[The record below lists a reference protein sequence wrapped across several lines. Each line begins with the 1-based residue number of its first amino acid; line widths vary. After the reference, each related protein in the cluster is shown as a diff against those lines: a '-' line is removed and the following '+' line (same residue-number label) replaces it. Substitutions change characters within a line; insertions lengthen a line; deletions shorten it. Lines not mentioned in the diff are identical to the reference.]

1 MRSIRSTLLVGPLL
15 VPALLLGCGEGLTRQ
30 ERWVQAATE
39 DLAARIGVVEA
50 DIELVQVEE
59 VVWPDSGLGCP
70 DPGQMYAQATQ
81 EGFRIVLRS
90 GEKEYAYHGSKDG
103 EPFLCEPPGLENG
116 AFNAEL
122 NGFSIHYEIHGEG
135 PVVMVLPNSWGLSI
149 AGLRGLLGGLE
160 QRATMV
166 YFDPRGMGES
176 DDAQMEAD
184 MSMAAVR
191 ADFNALREHLGLEK
205 VHAIGWS
212 NGAGNLIVLATE
224 SPEIL
229 SSAIF
234 VSGVAAYTQEDAVAF
249 AEKYADLATSFMAFM
264 QEMADE
270 SLTTEVR
277 TERLKELWLTEF
289 FPLMMADPE
298 SGQELIDKA
307 FGPAQFSWY
316 HGQLANQES
325 QGFDMRDQLSA
336 IPVRSLVITGAY
348 DMSPPEKAKELADGL
363 KDSVYVL
370 FEESGHFAPLEEPE
384 KFQELVFDFLD
395 AE

>member
-1 MRSIRSTLLVGPLL
+1 MRSIQSTRMVGPLL
-15 VPALLLGCGEGLTRQ
+15 VLALVLGCGEGLTRQ
-30 ERWVQAATE
+30 EQWVQAATD
-39 DLAARIGVVEA
+39 DLAAKIGVAQA

-59 VVWPDSGLGCP
+59 VVWPDSGMGCP

-81 EGFRIVLRS
+81 KGFRIVLRS
-90 GEKEYAYHGSKDG
+90 GEKEYAYHGGVDG
-103 EPFLCEPPGLENG
+103 EPFLCKPAGLENG
-116 AFNAEL
+116 SFTAEL
-122 NGFSIHYEIHGEG
+122 NGFSIHYEIHGHG

-160 QRATMV
+160 ARATMI
-166 YFDPRGMGES
+166 YFDPRGIGES
-176 DDAQMEAD
+176 GDVQMEAD

-191 ADFNALREHLGLEK
+191 ADFNALREHLGLAQ

-224 SPEIL
+224 NPEIL

-234 VSGVAAYTQEDAVAF
+234 LSGIAAYTQEDAVAF
-249 AEKYADLATSFMAFM
+249 SEKYADLTKSFVAFM

-270 SLTTEVR
+270 SLTTEAR

-298 SGQELIDKA
+298 AGQALIAQA
-307 FGPAQFSWY
+307 FGPAEFSWM

-325 QGFDMRDQLSA
+325 QGFDMREQLGA

-370 FEESGHFAPLEEPE
+370 FEESGHFAPLEEPDR
-384 KFQELVFDFLD
+384 FQELVFDFLD